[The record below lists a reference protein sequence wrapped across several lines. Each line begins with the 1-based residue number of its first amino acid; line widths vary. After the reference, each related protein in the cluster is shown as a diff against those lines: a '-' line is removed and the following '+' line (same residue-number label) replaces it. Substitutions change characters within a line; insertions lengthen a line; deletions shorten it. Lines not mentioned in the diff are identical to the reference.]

1 MFQRSNDIDC
11 FLIHFF
17 KGKLLNHQRL
27 IEFSTTNDGRTNEQS
42 TNVDEAC
49 RDEDDVDDVSQ
60 DDGEFDD
67 DDDDDDDN
75 NESNRIVMKRSGFID
90 ENANNDEAKSNNIT
104 QEGIENSMRS
114 IDIDEQSEVNL
125 TDEQQINRL
134 RKRTRRRRR
143 RRRRRK
149 NAGNQVTATKSKY
162 ELFNINA
169 EQINPQS
176 SSPAPASKPS
186 RLTSESFASQEHN
199 ANSGLRVRRAILWI
213 KVDAINRQGQNEEWT
228 TAHRP
233 HSANTR
239 RQFTLWVFHIAQPF
253 CKSKR
258 KTRRVNL
265 SFSLKY
271 PCRVYS
277 LWPQPFDIFVFVWK
291 ISSFLLC
298 FVQEL
303 NQKTVMS
310 ASKNVQ
316 FSKLGWQK
324 LDVTSSI
331 RQWYADGAKTR
342 LQLLIDCSG
351 CADFVKIHLFDENP
365 SKASTKSNDGV
376 YIIFTLNH
384 LICSADL
391 TVN

>member
-1 MFQRSNDIDC
+1 MFYDKF
-11 FLIHFF
+11 FL
-17 KGKLLNHQRL
+17 GKLLNHQRL

-42 TNVDEAC
+42 INVDEAC
-49 RDEDDVDDVSQ
+49 RDGDDVDDVSQ
-60 DDGEFDD
+60 DDNEF

-75 NESNRIVMKRSGFID
+75 NESNRIVMKRSEFID
-90 ENANNDEAKSNNIT
+90 ANKDEAKSNNIT

-114 IDIDEQSEVNL
+114 IDIDEQLQVNL

-149 NAGNQVTATKSKY
+149 NAGNQVTATKSKI

-176 SSPAPASKPS
+176 SSPASASKPS

-199 ANSGLRVRRAILWI
+199 ANSGVRVRRAILWI
-213 KVDAINRQGQNEEWT
+213 KVDAINRQGQNE
-228 TAHRP
+228 AHRP
-233 HSANTR
+233 HSANSR

-271 PCRVYS
+271 LCRVYS
-277 LWPQPFDIFVFVWK
+277 LWPQPFDIFISVWK
-291 ISSFLLC
+291 IFSFLLR

-331 RQWYADGAKTR
+331 RQWYAEGAKTR

-351 CADFVKIHLFDENP
+351 CGDSVKIHLFDENP
-365 SKASTKSNDGV
+365 SKASTKTNDGV
-376 YIIFTLNH
+376 YI
-384 LICSADL
+384 SL
-391 TVN
+391 TSNYPIDNDRN